1 MIQDVSPGVSLDFAT
16 FRDPAGSLR
25 IRGEQVLRTIHPG
38 YAAESL
44 RFLRSD
50 LARRWTDQGHLI
62 PTHIVSAEEGQP
74 VQLEHP
80 RVFFPS
86 YPWEW
91 TPGQWVA
98 AGELTLELCTQLLRE
113 GWILKDA
120 TPLNILFDGSRPVF
134 VDVLSIERRDPAS
147 PLWLAY
153 GQFART
159 FLLPLAA
166 LKYLGWPL
174 AATLNRR
181 DGYEPSDI
189 YSYLSAGERWS
200 GPLRSLVTLPYL
212 LEKKKGNGAAQAKLQ
227 QSPEVATAVLE
238 RNLRNFG
245 KTLQALQPKGRD
257 SKWSDYST
265 AADHYSDQER
275 SSKQEFV
282 DRVMQSLRPGSVLDI
297 GGNTGQYSRIAAKV
311 AERVVA
317 WDTDV
322 ACSDQNW
329 RKAKAAGLSILPLVA
344 DAARP
349 TPAVGWCNT
358 ESLSLL
364 ERARDRFDCVLMLGI
379 VHHLLLADQIP
390 MADVAALLASFTR
403 RSSIVEWVPKTDVR
417 YIDLCRGR
425 DQLYEHLS
433 EDLFVQEFSRYF
445 AIVSREVLSNGR
457 VLFLLEKKKH

>member
-1 MIQDVSPGVSLDFAT
+1 MSQGTSQKTAT

-25 IRGEQVLRTIHPG
+25 IHGESVLRTVHPS
-38 YAAESL
+38 YKAECL
-44 RFLRSD
+44 RFLQSD
-50 LARRWTDQGHLI
+50 LARRWTDQGHL
-62 PTHIVSAEEGQP
+62 VASQVLSAEKDQP
-74 VQLEHP
+74 LLLEHP

-98 AGELTLELCTQLLRE
+98 AGELTLELCGQLLRE

-134 VDVLSIERRDPAS
+134 VDLLSIERRDSCS

-166 LKYLGWPL
+166 NKHLGWPL

-181 DGYEPSDI
+181 DGYEPVDL
-189 YSYLSAGERWS
+189 YPYLSGVKRW
-200 GPLRSLVTLPYL
+200 GAPLRSLVTLPYL
-212 LEKKKGNGAAQAKLQ
+212 FEKRKGGGGSALGLKQE
-227 QSPEVATAVLE
+227 PEVATAVLQ
-238 RNLRNFG
+238 RNLRGFG
-245 KTLQALQPKGRD
+245 KMLHALEPKRTD
-257 SKWSDYST
+257 SRWSDYQT
-265 AADHYSDQER
+265 AADHYTDLER
-275 SSKQEFV
+275 QHKQEFV
-282 DRVMQSLRPGSVLDI
+282 DRAMQSLRPGSVLDI
-297 GGNTGQYSRIAAKV
+297 GANTGQYSRIAASV
-311 AERVVA
+311 GARVVA

-322 ACSDQNW
+322 ASSDRNW
-329 RKAKAAGLSILPLVA
+329 REARAAGLPILPLVA

-358 ESLSLL
+358 ESLTLL
-364 ERARDRFDCVLMLGI
+364 ERAHGRFDCVMMLGI
-379 VHHLLLADQIP
+379 LHHLLLADQIP
-390 MADVAALLASFTR
+390 MADVAALLASLTR

-425 DQLYEHLS
+425 DELYQHLD
-433 EDLFVQEFSRYF
+433 EDLFVEQFTRYF
-445 AIVSREVLSNGR
+445 TVLSREQLTNGR
-457 VLFLLEKKKH
+457 VLFLFEKK